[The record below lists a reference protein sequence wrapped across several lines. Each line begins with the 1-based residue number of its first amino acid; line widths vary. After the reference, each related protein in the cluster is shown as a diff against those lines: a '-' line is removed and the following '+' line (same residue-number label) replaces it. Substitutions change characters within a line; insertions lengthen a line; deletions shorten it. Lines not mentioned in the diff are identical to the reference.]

1 VVQRRLETVPGSAL
15 RGWLLD
21 ASTPTLALEAPDGG
35 LSLVDSQGV
44 TLGRIDGAPADALR
58 RRLAEGP
65 GAPLPPTL
73 VATLAHLP
81 ALARALERPAL
92 ALDAPTLLRRGRWQQ
107 LFVELTA
114 ACNERCAHCYA
125 SASPERREALDRPTA
140 EAVVRDAAALG
151 FEVVQFTGGEA
162 LLCSFLGDLCQQA
175 RDAGVPIV
183 EVYTNGVL
191 LTPERYAPLRA
202 AGAAF
207 ALSLYARDPEVH
219 DRVTALKGSHAR
231 TVAAIR
237 RALEGGSPVRVG
249 VIATRAEDE
258 AEAVAAADLARELGV
273 PQADVR
279 LEVARAV
286 GRGTFAGRAVPDD
299 GHGGGPTHG
308 HAPPTFD
315 RAPGGKAAVLP
326 DGWVV
331 PCIFSRELRLGRVG
345 PAGGLRAALEAP
357 AARVVDAASEPGAR
371 RALGDLTAQLTC
383 GECRLVKA
391 LLCAP

>member
-1 VVQRRLETVPGSAL
+1 MAL

-21 ASTPTLALEAPDGG
+21 AATPTLALETPEGG
-35 LSLVDSQGV
+35 LSLVDSRGV
-44 TLGRIDGAPADALR
+44 ALGRVHGAPADALR

-65 GAPLPPTL
+65 GAPLP
-73 VATLAHLP
+73 ATLMAALAHVP
-81 ALARALERPAL
+81 ALAQALERPAH

-114 ACNERCAHCYA
+114 ACNERCGHCYA

-140 EAVVRDAAALG
+140 AAVVRDAAALG
-151 FEVVQFTGGEA
+151 FEVVQLTGGEA
-162 LLCSFLGDLCQQA
+162 LLCPFLPELCQQA

-202 AGAAF
+202 AGVAF
-207 ALSLYARDPEVH
+207 ALSLYGRDPDVH

-237 RALEGGSPVRVG
+237 RALEGGSAVRVG
-249 VIATRAEDE
+249 VIATRPEDE
-258 AEAVAAADLARELGV
+258 DQALAAADLARELGV
-273 PQADVR
+273 PPAGVR
-279 LEVARAV
+279 VEVARAV
-286 GRGTFAGRAVPDD
+286 GRGEFAGREAPDAA
-299 GHGGGPTHG
+299 GPTHG
-308 HAPPTFD
+308 HAPRLTD

-331 PCIFSRELRLGRVG
+331 PCIFSRALRLGRVG
-345 PAGGLRAALEAP
+345 PAGGLRAALESP
-357 AARVVDAASEPGAR
+357 AARLVDAASEPAAR
-371 RALGDLTAQLTC
+371 RALGELVSQLTC

-391 LLCAP
+391 LLCEGPP